1 MVVAVVDEEEVE
13 AEVVAVDSVVVVDT
27 EVPVPMPV
35 EVVVDTVPD
44 GSFGL
49 HWPTYLTDLVVSIVL
64 SLLAPVV
71 SVHP

>member
-1 MVVAVVDEEEVE
+1 MVVVVVDEEEVE

-49 HWPTYLTDLVVSIVL
+49 HWPTYLTDLAVSIVL